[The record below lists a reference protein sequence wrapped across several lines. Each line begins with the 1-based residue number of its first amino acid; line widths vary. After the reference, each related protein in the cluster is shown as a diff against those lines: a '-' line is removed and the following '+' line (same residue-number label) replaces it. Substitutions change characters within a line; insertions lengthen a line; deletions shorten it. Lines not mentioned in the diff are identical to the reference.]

1 MRERANELARA
12 RPLTVLVATLVVGLS
27 LFASPASGAERI
39 YWPNFSTA
47 TVSFANLDGSGGGT
61 LKIDREAKVSEPN
74 GVAIDHATG
83 RIYWANQVGNAISY
97 ANLDGS
103 EGGNLPTGAATV
115 SSPQGVAID
124 PRGRRIYWANSSP
137 DRISYAN
144 LDGSGGGDL
153 ATGSALV
160 ERPAGVSIDP
170 VGKRIYWTNRL
181 ANTISYASLD
191 GSGGGELPIGEA
203 PIEQPF
209 GIAVDPLD
217 GRVFWTNLGDESIGF
232 ANLDGSGR
240 GGFLFTG
247 DATVESP
254 RGIAVD
260 GLGER
265 VYWVNEKS
273 VSFVDFDGQGG
284 DLNLGT
290 ASVRGPMF
298 PALLLSP
305 RALKPPT
312 IGGSESAAGP
322 VLTCTPAEWASE
334 FLDTSLEAP
343 SRVGFRWALDGKEI
357 PGATTSSLSV
367 ADSPGGEYR
376 CLATAENRAGT
387 SARASSRYF
396 VRSQPPGRQRSFG
409 RNTGVALAL
418 SPARRSSRGTVSVR
432 VTNANPFPVR
442 GVLSA
447 RSAAR
452 TGAGRPRA
460 ARLPA
465 RAFAVAAH
473 GRTVVRLRLPKSL
486 QRALARTHR
495 LSLALAAIVVDPAGD
510 RRSVHR
516 VVVARQRT

>member
-1 MRERANELARA
+1 ML
-12 RPLTVLVATLVVGLS
+12 VGLS
-27 LFASPASGAERI
+27 LFASPASGAERV

-47 TVSFANLDGSGGGT
+47 TVSFADLDGSGGET
-61 LKIDREAKVSEPN
+61 LKIDREAKIGEPN
-74 GVAIDHATG
+74 GVAIDHPTG

-137 DRISYAN
+137 STISYAN
-144 LDGSGGGDL
+144 LDGSGGGNL
-153 ATGSALV
+153 AIGSALID
-160 ERPAGVSIDP
+160 RPAGVSIDP

-191 GSGGGELPIGEA
+191 GSGGGALPVGEA
-203 PIEQPF
+203 PVDQPF

-247 DATVESP
+247 GATVESP

-273 VSFVDFDGQGG
+273 VSFVDFDGQSG
-284 DLNLGT
+284 DLNLGA
-290 ASVRGPMF
+290 ASIGGPMF
-298 PALLLSP
+298 PALLLTP

-312 IGGSESAAGP
+312 ISGSESAGP
-322 VLTCTPAEWASE
+322 VLNCAPAEWASE

-343 SRVGFRWALDGKEI
+343 SRVGFRWTLDGKGI
-357 PGATTSSLSV
+357 PGATAGTLSI
-367 ADSPGGEYR
+367 ADSAGGEYR
-376 CLATAENRAGT
+376 CVATAENRAGA

-396 VRSQPPGRQRSFG
+396 VRSRPPVRQRSFG
-409 RNTGVALAL
+409 RSTGVALAL
-418 SPARRSSRGTVSVR
+418 SPARRSGRGTVSVR
-432 VTNANPFPVR
+432 VTNANPFSVR
-442 GVLSA
+442 GALSA

-460 ARLPA
+460 VKLPV

-473 GRTVVRLRLPKSL
+473 GRAVVRLRLPKSL
-486 QRALARTHR
+486 QGALARTHR
-495 LSLALAAIVVDPAGD
+495 LSLALTAVVVDPAGD
-510 RRSVHR
+510 RRTVHR